1 MMRTLLAAGAAFAA
15 LAAAGTANADEG
27 MWTFDNFPAAKMRAA
42 HGWAPDQPWLDK
54 VRGAAV
60 RLTSGCSASMVSP
73 DGLVLTNWHCV
84 SDCVQN
90 LSTTERNYA
99 RDGFYA
105 MLPAEER
112 TCPGT
117 EGEVL
122 MGVEDVTD
130 VISKAIAGKAGG
142 EVASA
147 RQAAIAKLEDEGCKA
162 DPKTR
167 CEVVSLYQ
175 GGQYKL
181 YRYRVYKDMRL
192 VFAPEGEVGFFGGDP
207 DNFNFPRFALDSAFL
222 RAYEDGKPIRTNVFL
237 PWSSEAPKPGDI
249 VMVAGNPGSTQRLF
263 TNSQLGFLRDVL
275 LPTRQLVRSEL
286 RGRLVAYSGTGEEA
300 RRQAESTLFG
310 VENSFKAQLGQMNA
324 LLDAEFFGAKVAEER
339 SLRERLAKNPALAR
353 EIGDPWADMDKVVA
367 AQRELFMAHDWLE
380 ARAGSVS
387 SLYGT
392 ARLLVRAAAERA
404 KPSAQRL
411 PGFSDSALPSIER
424 QILEETP
431 IFMGVERIG
440 LELWLSKAREYL
452 TVDDPRV
459 QRLLGKDSPEAL
471 AEAALAGTKLTDP
484 AVRKAL
490 WEGGAAAIAASTD
503 PLIVLARR
511 ADPDARAVAAQWRER
526 VEGPATQASARIA
539 KARFALDGASVYPD
553 ATFTLRL
560 SYGTVKGWTWQ
571 GRTVEPVTR
580 IGGKYARATGS
591 FPFKLTP
598 KWAAAEPRINKDV
611 VFNIS
616 SDNDIIGGNSG
627 SPLIDR
633 QGRVVGAV
641 FDGNIHSLGGA
652 YGFDGRVNRTVS
664 VSTAAVTEALRTV
677 YGADRILAELGVK

>member
-1 MMRTLLAAGAAFAA
+1 MMRTLLAAGAAVAA
-15 LAAAGTANADEG
+15 LAAAGSAHADEG

-90 LSTTERNYA
+90 LSTPERNHA

-122 MGVEDVTD
+122 IGIENVTD
-130 VISKAIAGKAGG
+130 IVTAAIAGKSAA
-142 EVASA
+142 EVPAA

-162 DPKTR
+162 DDKTR

-207 DNFNFPRFALDSAFL
+207 DNFNFPRFALDAAFL
-222 RAYEDGKPIRTNVFL
+222 RAYEDGKPIKTNVFL
-237 PWSSEAPKPGDI
+237 PWASDAPKAGDI

-286 RGRLVAYSGTGEEA
+286 RGRLIAYSATGEEA
-300 RRQAESTLFG
+300 RRQAESTLFS
-310 VENSFKAQLGQMNA
+310 VENSFKAQNGQMNA
-324 LLDAEFFGAKVAEER
+324 LLDAQFFGAKVAEEQ
-339 SLRERLAKNPALAR
+339 SLRQRVAKNRNLSR
-353 EIGDPWADMDKVVA
+353 EIGDPWADMDKAVA

-392 ARLLVRAAAERA
+392 ARLLVRAAEERG

-471 AEAALAGTKLTDP
+471 AAAAMAGTKLADP

-490 WEGGAAAIAASTD
+490 WEGGAAAIAASND
-503 PLIVLARR
+503 PLI
-511 ADPDARAVAAQWRER
+511 ARAVAAQWRER
-526 VEGPATQASARIA
+526 VEGPAAQASARIA
-539 KARFALDGASVYPD
+539 RARFALDGASVYPD

-560 SYGTVKGWTWQ
+560 SYGTVQGWTWQ

-616 SDNDIIGGNSG
+616 SNNDIIGGNSG

-652 YGFDGRVNRTVS
+652 YGFDARVNRTVS
-664 VSTAAVTEALRTV
+664 VSTASVTEALRTV